1 MCGHRLCVFLQAA
14 CVRVEERET
23 AQLLTHQLAVNC
35 VTRVLTGWQQL
46 LRAHTHWR
54 QHTLQ
59 GCWAYWAYWAPAHKA
74 RNAGGQPLLA
84 GICVCGMH
92 VCLTWGGGAHPV
104 PKPKPYL
111 DAVLATKLRLQ
122 LGAQHSRTDHGTLI
136 LHMCWLLPV
145 LVQGGGL
152 LLRCLLPASLAAAST
167 AGAGTA
173 RCGC

>member
-1 MCGHRLCVFLQAA
+1 MADTSQQPCSTLSGSRIFTVASKQLLVQHAFYRVRLTDAEVWSSESVSGRRLCVLQVA

-74 RNAGGQPLLA
+74 RNAGG
-84 GICVCGMH
+84 
-92 VCLTWGGGAHPV
+92 HPV
-104 PKPKPYL
+104 
-111 DAVLATKLRLQ
+111 
-122 LGAQHSRTDHGTLI
+122 
-136 LHMCWLLPV
+136 
-145 LVQGGGL
+145 
-152 LLRCLLPASLAAAST
+152 
-167 AGAGTA
+167 
-173 RCGC
+173 